1 MGENEEKKE
10 EKKEEKRE
18 EIKVP
23 SLEEMYNADTP
34 QGASLRKIYDLQN
47 GKLVVRSE
55 QQKAVESMA
64 KVAAQQQAAKQNPPV
79 DPALQQALNPLDQ
92 AEKDYDQI
100 VSGMVAER
108 DAYVKETAKTEKANT
123 DMQFY
128 GGLAEAASA
137 LVNLIGTTKGA
148 VSQKWESP
156 QPRWAERAD
165 ILRKERE
172 TKLKNY
178 KDQITALQQAK
189 NQIKQKKASVISTYN
204 TQKETTARTNA
215 RIQASADL
223 AIAKAQEAARVKLAK
238 SGDDGIKL
246 INNNA
251 NRLLLGMI
259 REYGAMGIMPTES
272 NMKRWADLAYQAALG
287 EYRELHPEDF
297 EDTILP

>member
-1 MGENEEKKE
+1 
-10 EKKEEKRE
+10 
-18 EIKVP
+18 
-23 SLEEMYNADTP
+23 MYNADTP

-64 KVAAQQQAAKQNPPV
+64 KTAAQQLGAKQNPPV
-79 DPALQQALNPLDQ
+79 DPVLQQALNPLDQ

>member
-1 MGENEEKKE
+1 MGENE

-55 QQKAVESMA
+55 QQKAAESMA
-64 KVAAQQQAAKQNPPV
+64 KTAAQQLGAKQNPPV
-79 DPALQQALNPLDQ
+79 DPVLQQALNPLDQ

-165 ILRKERE
+165 VLRKERE

>member
-1 MGENEEKKE
+1 MGENE

-47 GKLVVRSE
+47 GKLVVRAE

-79 DPALQQALNPLDQ
+79 DPVLQQALNPLDQ

-108 DAYVKETAKTEKANT
+108 DAYVKETAKTEKVNT

>member
-1 MGENEEKKE
+1 MGENE

-64 KVAAQQQAAKQNPPV
+64 KTAAQQLGAKQNPPV
-79 DPALQQALNPLDQ
+79 DPVLQQALNPLDQ

>member
-10 EKKEEKRE
+10 E
-18 EIKVP
+18 IKIP
-23 SLEEMYNADTP
+23 SIEEMYNADTP

-47 GKLVVRSE
+47 GTLVAKAE

-64 KVAAQQQAAKQNPPV
+64 KFAAQQQAAMQNPPV

-92 AEKDYDQI
+92 AEKNYDQI

-108 DAYVKETAKTEKANT
+108 DAYAKETAKTEKANT
-123 DMQFY
+123 NMQLY

-156 QPRWAERAD
+156 PPRWAERANV
-165 ILRKERE
+165 LRKERE
-172 TKLKNY
+172 AKLKNY
-178 KDQITALQQAK
+178 KDQIAALQQAK
-189 NQIKQKKASVISTYN
+189 NQVKQKKASVISTYN
-204 TQKETTARTNA
+204 TQKETTARSNA

-223 AIAKAQEAARVKLAK
+223 AIAKAKEAAKVKLAK

-246 INNNA
+246 ISNNA

-259 REYGAMGIMPTES
+259 REYGAMGTMPTES
-272 NMKRWADLAYQAALG
+272 NMKRWAELAYQAALA

>member
-1 MGENEEKKE
+1 MGENE

-34 QGASLRKIYDLQN
+34 QGASLRKLYDLQN

-64 KVAAQQQAAKQNPPV
+64 KTAAQQLGAKQNPPV

-238 SGDDGIKL
+238 SGEDGIKL

>member
-1 MGENEEKKE
+1 MGENE

-47 GKLVVRSE
+47 GKLVVRAE

-64 KVAAQQQAAKQNPPV
+64 KTAAQQLGAKQNPPV

-215 RIQASADL
+215 RIKASADL

-238 SGDDGIKL
+238 SGEDGIKL

-259 REYGAMGIMPTES
+259 REYGAMGVMPTES

>member
-1 MGENEEKKE
+1 MGENE

-47 GKLVVRSE
+47 GKLVVRTE

-64 KVAAQQQAAKQNPPV
+64 KTAAQQLGAKQNPPV
-79 DPALQQALNPLDQ
+79 DPVLQQALNPLDQ

>member
-1 MGENEEKKE
+1 MGENE

-47 GKLVVRSE
+47 GKLVVRAE

-64 KVAAQQQAAKQNPPV
+64 KTAAQQLGAKQNPPV

-238 SGDDGIKL
+238 SGEDGIKL

-259 REYGAMGIMPTES
+259 REYGAMGVMPTES

>member
-1 MGENEEKKE
+1 MAENEEKKE
-10 EKKEEKRE
+10 E
-18 EIKVP
+18 IKIP

-47 GKLVVRSE
+47 GKLVVRAE

-79 DPALQQALNPLDQ
+79 DPVLQQALNPLDQ

-223 AIAKAQEAARVKLAK
+223 AIAKAKEAAKVKLAK

>member
-238 SGDDGIKL
+238 SGEDGIKL

>member
-1 MGENEEKKE
+1 MGENE

-64 KVAAQQQAAKQNPPV
+64 KTAAQQLGAKQNPPV

-137 LVNLIGTTKGA
+137 LINLIGTTKGA

-172 TKLKNY
+172 SKLKNY

>member
-1 MGENEEKKE
+1 MEENE

-47 GKLVVRSE
+47 GKLVVRAE

-108 DAYVKETAKTEKANT
+108 DAYVKETAKTEKVNT

-204 TQKETTARTNA
+204 IQKETTARTNA

>member
-1 MGENEEKKE
+1 MGENE

-55 QQKAVESMA
+55 QLEAVGSMA
-64 KVAAQQQAAKQNPPV
+64 KTAAQQLGAKQNPPV
-79 DPALQQALNPLDQ
+79 DPVLQQALNPLDQ

>member
-1 MGENEEKKE
+1 MAENEEKKE
-10 EKKEEKRE
+10 E
-18 EIKVP
+18 IKIP

-47 GKLVVRSE
+47 GTLVAKAE
-55 QQKAVESMA
+55 QKKAAESMS
-64 KVAAQQQAAKQNPPV
+64 KVAAQQQAAMRNPPV

-108 DAYVKETAKTEKANT
+108 DAYAKETAKTEKENT
-123 DMQFY
+123 NMQFY

-156 QPRWAERAD
+156 LPRWAERAD
-165 ILRKERE
+165 LLRKERE
-172 TKLKNY
+172 AKLKNY

-189 NQIKQKKASVISTYN
+189 NQINQKKASIVSTYN
-204 TQKETTARTNA
+204 TQKEATARSNA

-223 AIAKAQEAARVKLAK
+223 AIAKAQEAAKVKLAK

-246 INNNA
+246 ISNNA

-259 REYGAMGIMPTES
+259 REYGAMGTMPTES
-272 NMKRWADLAYQAALG
+272 NMKRWAELAYQAALS

>member
-1 MGENEEKKE
+1 MGENE

-47 GKLVVRSE
+47 GKLVVRAE

-64 KVAAQQQAAKQNPPV
+64 KTAAQQLGAKQNPPV
-79 DPALQQALNPLDQ
+79 DPVLQQALNPLDQ

>member
-10 EKKEEKRE
+10 EKREEKRE

-108 DAYVKETAKTEKANT
+108 DAYVKETAQTEKANN

>member
-1 MGENEEKKE
+1 MGENE

-18 EIKVP
+18 EIKVS

-64 KVAAQQQAAKQNPPV
+64 KTAAQQLGAKQNPPV
-79 DPALQQALNPLDQ
+79 DPALQQALNPLEQ

-108 DAYVKETAKTEKANT
+108 DAYVKETAKTEKVNT

-165 ILRKERE
+165 ILRRERE
-172 TKLKNY
+172 NKLKNY

>member
-1 MGENEEKKE
+1 MGENE

-47 GKLVVRSE
+47 GKLVVRAE
-55 QQKAVESMA
+55 QQNAVESMA
-64 KVAAQQQAAKQNPPV
+64 KTAAQQLGAKQNPPV
-79 DPALQQALNPLDQ
+79 DPVLQQALNPLDQ

-108 DAYVKETAKTEKANT
+108 DAYVKETAKTEKVNT

>member
-1 MGENEEKKE
+1 MGENE

-18 EIKVP
+18 EIKVT

-47 GKLVVRSE
+47 GKLVVRAE

>member
-1 MGENEEKKE
+1 MAENEVKK
-10 EKKEEKRE
+10 E

-47 GKLVVRSE
+47 GTLVAKAE
-55 QQKAVESMA
+55 QQKAAESMA
-64 KVAAQQQAAKQNPPV
+64 KVAMQQQAAKQNPPV
-79 DPALQQALNPLDQ
+79 DPVLQQALNPLDQ
-92 AEKDYDQI
+92 SEKDYDQI
-100 VSGMVAER
+100 ISNMAAER

-123 DMQFY
+123 NMQFY

-172 TKLKNY
+172 AKIKNY

-189 NQIKQKKASVISTYN
+189 NQVKQKKASIISTYN

-223 AIAKAQEAARVKLAK
+223 AIAKAQEAAKVKLAK
-238 SGDDGIKL
+238 SGEDGIKL
-246 INNNA
+246 ISNNA

-259 REYGAMGIMPTES
+259 REYGAMGTMPTES
-272 NMKRWADLAYQAALG
+272 NMKRWAELAYQAALG

>member
-1 MGENEEKKE
+1 MGENE

-64 KVAAQQQAAKQNPPV
+64 KTAAQQLGAKQNPPV

-172 TKLKNY
+172 SKLKNY
-178 KDQITALQQAK
+178 KDQINALQQAK
-189 NQIKQKKASVISTYN
+189 NEIKQKKASVISTYN

-238 SGDDGIKL
+238 SGEDGIKL

>member
-1 MGENEEKKE
+1 MAENEEKKE
-10 EKKEEKRE
+10 EKKD

-47 GKLVVRSE
+47 GKLVVRAE

-79 DPALQQALNPLDQ
+79 DPALQQSLNPLEQ

-204 TQKETTARTNA
+204 IQKETTARTNA

-272 NMKRWADLAYQAALG
+272 NMKRWAELAYQAALS

>member
-1 MGENEEKKE
+1 MGENE

-23 SLEEMYNADTP
+23 SIEEMYNADTP

-47 GKLVVRSE
+47 GKLVVRAE

-64 KVAAQQQAAKQNPPV
+64 KTAAQQLGAKQNPPV
-79 DPALQQALNPLDQ
+79 DPVLQQALNPLDQ

>member
-1 MGENEEKKE
+1 MAENEEKKE
-10 EKKEEKRE
+10 E
-18 EIKVP
+18 IKIP

-47 GKLVVRSE
+47 GKLVVRAE

-64 KVAAQQQAAKQNPPV
+64 KVAAQQQAAMQNPPV

-189 NQIKQKKASVISTYN
+189 NEIKQKKASVISTYN

-238 SGDDGIKL
+238 SGEDGIKL

>member
-1 MGENEEKKE
+1 MGENEEKR
-10 EKKEEKRE
+10 EEKRE

-47 GKLVVRSE
+47 GKLVVRAE

-79 DPALQQALNPLDQ
+79 DPALQQALNPLEQ

>member
-1 MGENEEKKE
+1 MAENEEKKE
-10 EKKEEKRE
+10 E
-18 EIKVP
+18 IKIP

-47 GKLVVRSE
+47 GTLVAKAE
-55 QQKAVESMA
+55 QQKAAESMA
-64 KVAAQQQAAKQNPPV
+64 KVAAQQQAAMRNPPV
-79 DPALQQALNPLDQ
+79 DPVLQQALNPLDQ

-108 DAYVKETAKTEKANT
+108 DAYAKETAKTEKENT
-123 DMQFY
+123 NMQFY

-156 QPRWAERAD
+156 LPRWAERAD
-165 ILRKERE
+165 LLRKERE
-172 TKLKNY
+172 ARLKNY

-189 NQIKQKKASVISTYN
+189 NQIKQKKASIVSTYN
-204 TQKETTARTNA
+204 TQKEATARSNA

-223 AIAKAQEAARVKLAK
+223 AIAKAQEAAKVKLAK

-246 INNNA
+246 ISNNA

-259 REYGAMGIMPTES
+259 REYGAMGTMPTES
-272 NMKRWADLAYQAALG
+272 NMKRWAELAYQAALS

>member
-1 MGENEEKKE
+1 MGENE

-47 GKLVVRSE
+47 GKLVVRAE

-64 KVAAQQQAAKQNPPV
+64 KTAAQQLGAKQNPPV
-79 DPALQQALNPLDQ
+79 DPVLQQALNPLDQ

-189 NQIKQKKASVISTYN
+189 NEIKQKKASVISTYN

>member
-1 MGENEEKKE
+1 MGENE

-47 GKLVVRSE
+47 GKLVVRAE

-64 KVAAQQQAAKQNPPV
+64 KTAAQQLGAKQNPPV
-79 DPALQQALNPLDQ
+79 DPVLQQALNPLDQ

-108 DAYVKETAKTEKANT
+108 DAYVKETAKTEKTNT

>member
-1 MGENEEKKE
+1 MAENEEKKE
-10 EKKEEKRE
+10 E
-18 EIKVP
+18 IKIP

-47 GKLVVRSE
+47 GTLVAKAE
-55 QQKAVESMA
+55 QQKAAESMA
-64 KVAAQQQAAKQNPPV
+64 KVAAQQQAAMQNPPV

-92 AEKDYDQI
+92 AEKDYNQI

-108 DAYVKETAKTEKANT
+108 DAYAKETAKTEKTNT
-123 DMQFY
+123 NMQFY

-137 LVNLIGTTKGA
+137 LVNLIGTTKDA

-172 TKLKNY
+172 TKLKTY
-178 KDQITALQQAK
+178 KDQIAALQQAK

-204 TQKETTARTNA
+204 TQKETTARSNA

-246 INNNA
+246 ISNNA
-251 NRLLLGMI
+251 NKLLLGMI
-259 REYGAMGIMPTES
+259 REYGAMGTMPTES
-272 NMKRWADLAYQAALG
+272 NMKRWAELAYQAALG

>member
-1 MGENEEKKE
+1 MGENE

-64 KVAAQQQAAKQNPPV
+64 KTAAQQLGAKQNPPV

-251 NRLLLGMI
+251 NKLLLGMI

>member
-1 MGENEEKKE
+1 MGENE

-47 GKLVVRSE
+47 GKLVVRAE

-79 DPALQQALNPLDQ
+79 DPALQQALNPLEQ

>member
-1 MGENEEKKE
+1 MGENE

-18 EIKVP
+18 EIKVT

-47 GKLVVRSE
+47 GKLVVRAE

-64 KVAAQQQAAKQNPPV
+64 KTAAQQLGAKQNPPV
-79 DPALQQALNPLDQ
+79 DPVLQQALNPLDQ

-108 DAYVKETAKTEKANT
+108 DAYVKETAKTEKVNT

-238 SGDDGIKL
+238 SGEDGIKL

>member
-1 MGENEEKKE
+1 MAENEEKKE
-10 EKKEEKRE
+10 E
-18 EIKVP
+18 IKIP

-47 GKLVVRSE
+47 GTLVAKAE
-55 QQKAVESMA
+55 HQKAAESMA
-64 KVAAQQQAAKQNPPV
+64 KVAAQQQAAMQNPPV

-92 AEKDYDQI
+92 AEKDYNQI

-108 DAYVKETAKTEKANT
+108 DAYAKETAKTEKTNT
-123 DMQFY
+123 NMQFY

-172 TKLKNY
+172 TKLKTY
-178 KDQITALQQAK
+178 KDQIAALQQAK

-204 TQKETTARTNA
+204 TQKETTARSNA

-246 INNNA
+246 ISNNA
-251 NRLLLGMI
+251 NKLLLGMI
-259 REYGAMGIMPTES
+259 REYGAMGTMPTES
-272 NMKRWADLAYQAALG
+272 NMKRWAELAYQAALG

>member
-10 EKKEEKRE
+10 DKRE

-64 KVAAQQQAAKQNPPV
+64 KTAAQQLGAKQNPPV

>member
-1 MGENEEKKE
+1 MAENEEKKE
-10 EKKEEKRE
+10 E
-18 EIKVP
+18 IKIP

-47 GKLVVRSE
+47 GTLVAKAE
-55 QQKAVESMA
+55 QQKAAESMA
-64 KVAAQQQAAKQNPPV
+64 KVAAQQQAAQQNPPV

-92 AEKDYDQI
+92 AEKDYNQI

-108 DAYVKETAKTEKANT
+108 DAYAKETAKTEKTNT
-123 DMQFY
+123 NMQFY

-178 KDQITALQQAK
+178 KDQIAALQQAK

-204 TQKETTARTNA
+204 TQKETTARSNA

-246 INNNA
+246 ISNNA
-251 NRLLLGMI
+251 NKLLLGMI
-259 REYGAMGIMPTES
+259 REYGAMGTMPTES
-272 NMKRWADLAYQAALG
+272 NMKRWAELAYQAALG

>member
-1 MGENEEKKE
+1 MAENEEKKE
-10 EKKEEKRE
+10 E
-18 EIKVP
+18 IKIP

-47 GKLVVRSE
+47 GTLVAKAE
-55 QQKAVESMA
+55 QQKAAESMA
-64 KVAAQQQAAKQNPPV
+64 KVAAQQQAAMQNPPV
-79 DPALQQALNPLDQ
+79 DPALQQALNPIDQ

-108 DAYVKETAKTEKANT
+108 DAYAKETAKTEKANT
-123 DMQFY
+123 NMQFY

-156 QPRWAERAD
+156 QPRWAERVD
-165 ILRKERE
+165 VLRKERE
-172 TKLKNY
+172 AKLKNY

-189 NQIKQKKASVISTYN
+189 NQVKQKKASVISTYN
-204 TQKETTARTNA
+204 TQKETTARSNA

-223 AIAKAQEAARVKLAK
+223 AIVKAQEAAKVKLAK

-246 INNNA
+246 ISNNA

-259 REYGAMGIMPTES
+259 REYGAMGTMPTES
-272 NMKRWADLAYQAALG
+272 NMKRWAELAYQAALG

>member
-1 MGENEEKKE
+1 MGENEEKK
-10 EKKEEKRE
+10 E

-47 GKLVVRSE
+47 GKLVVRAE

-64 KVAAQQQAAKQNPPV
+64 KTAAQQLGAKQNPPV
-79 DPALQQALNPLDQ
+79 DPVLQQALNPLDQ

>member
-1 MGENEEKKE
+1 MGENE

-64 KVAAQQQAAKQNPPV
+64 KTAAQQLGAKQNPPV

-238 SGDDGIKL
+238 SGEDGIKL

-297 EDTILP
+297 EDTTLQ